1 MVIVKEVMKQLV
13 TYNGLV
19 GYQLET
25 ERKKLG
31 IEQSELALKTGISQP
46 ALSRLEQGKS
56 LITIDQL
63 FVICRELEVAP
74 ENVISL
80 ANKGVVEIQKEESI
94 DIKTTKEASNTMDV
108 VLAGAAI
115 GAVLTLLFSK

>member
-1 MVIVKEVMKQLV
+1 MKQLV

-19 GYQLET
+19 GYQLEV
-25 ERKKLG
+25 ERKKQNM
-31 IEQSELALKTGISQP
+31 EQSELALKTGISQP
-46 ALSRLEQGKS
+46 ALSRLEKGKS

-63 FVICRELEVAP
+63 FVLCRELDIYP
-74 ENVISL
+74 EDIISN
-80 ANKGVVEIQKEESI
+80 ANKGVIEINKEESI
-94 DIKTTKEASNTMDV
+94 DIKTTKEAGNNLDA